1 MNKTVDH
8 CEHRVIAVHLLE
20 KLNYSILKTNFAVYL
35 NLKKV
40 ELNCSH
46 KILSDTTILST
57 PYIYITEEQ
66 EMFQDYCS
74 LFVDIFS
81 RNNPY
86 VSISK
91 LKRYFCLT
99 KKGFKL

>member
-1 MNKTVDH
+1 
-8 CEHRVIAVHLLE
+8 
-20 KLNYSILKTNFAVYL
+20 
-35 NLKKV
+35 
-40 ELNCSH
+40 
-46 KILSDTTILST
+46 
-57 PYIYITEEQ
+57 
-66 EMFQDYCS
+66 MFQDYCS